1 MPILQTAREKTRHTY
16 TSRSASLPAPMPTFP
31 QGAVDVVDA
40 PGAEASARTLA
51 EASEFAVDLEADAMH
66 AFRARLCFLQ
76 LGTDAEVFLWDTLLP
91 GVDARLLA
99 PLMADPARTKY
110 FHAAQGDLQYLAE
123 EGVRVQGLFDT
134 HRAAT
139 LLGWPKVG
147 LADIARERLGVELPK
162 EHQQSDFSL
171 RPLPA
176 EMREYIANDVRYL
189 CELGRQVREECRKAD
204 ILEEVLLDCAR
215 MCEEAAARP
224 DVGSDYKPKLPRSGL
239 SPAQLLLANTVAQA
253 LHRKRLEWAE
263 KANVP
268 MGRMLSNMA
277 IGDIAVKLPTNPREL
292 ARASGVRGGF
302 VREHGDEVLALLRE
316 LLEKSRKGELKP
328 EREARDGSRDP
339 NRRKR
344 EDVLKAFRSE
354 KAAERKVT
362 PSVVLPNAV
371 MDVLASVPP
380 RTLEELAKV
389 PWLGEKRVRLYGEAL
404 LALLSQYPAPQSL
417 L

>member
-1 MPILQTAREKTRHTY
+1 
-16 TSRSASLPAPMPTFP
+16 MPTFP
-31 QGAVDVVDA
+31 HGAVDIVDA
-40 PGAEASARTLA
+40 PGAQAAARTL
-51 EASEFAVDLEADAMH
+51 EQASELAVDLEADAMH

-76 LGTDAEVFLWDTLLP
+76 LGTDTDVFLFDTLAP
-91 GVDARLLA
+91 GVEAGLLA
-99 PLMADPARTKY
+99 PLMADPGRTKF

-123 EGVRVQGLFDT
+123 TGVRVQGLFDT

-162 EHQQSDFSL
+162 EHQQSDFAL
-171 RPLPA
+171 RPLPP

-215 MCEEAAARP
+215 MCEEAVVRP
-224 DVGSDYKPKLPRSGL
+224 DVGADFKPKLPRAGL
-239 SPAQLLLANTVAQA
+239 SPAQLALGTAIAHA

-277 IGDIAVKLPTNPREL
+277 ISDIAVKLPTNPREL
-292 ARASGVRGGF
+292 ARAAGVRGGF
-302 VREHGDEVLALLRE
+302 VREHGEEVLATVRE
-316 LLEKSRKGELKP
+316 LSEQSRRGELKP
-328 EREARDGSRDP
+328 ERDSKDSSRDP

-344 EDVLKAFRSE
+344 EDALKTFRSA

-362 PSVVLPNAV
+362 PSVVLPNPV
-371 MDVLASVPP
+371 MDALASLPP
-380 RTLEELAKV
+380 RNLEELAKV
-389 PWLGEKRVRLYGEAL
+389 PWFGEKRVRLYGAELLAL
-404 LALLSQYPAPQSL
+404 LALYPAPGHL

>member
-1 MPILQTAREKTRHTY
+1 
-16 TSRSASLPAPMPTFP
+16 MPTFP

-40 PGAEASARTLA
+40 PGAQAAARRLEEAPEL
-51 EASEFAVDLEADAMH
+51 AVDLEADAMH

-76 LGTDAEVFLWDTLLP
+76 IGTDTDVFLFDTLAP
-91 GVDARLLA
+91 GVEAGLLA
-99 PLMADPARTKY
+99 HLMVDPNRTKF

-123 EGVRVQGLFDT
+123 TGVRVQGLFDT

-171 RPLPA
+171 RPLPPG
-176 EMREYIANDVRYL
+176 MRDYIANDVRYL

-204 ILEEVLLDCAR
+204 ILEEVLLDCQR
-215 MCEEAAARP
+215 LCDEAAVRP
-224 DVGSDYKPKLPRSGL
+224 DTGADFKPKLPKAGL
-239 SPAQLLLANTVAQA
+239 SPALLALGTAVAHA

-277 IGDIAVKLPTNPREL
+277 IGDIAVKLPSNAKEL
-292 ARASGVRGGF
+292 ARAAGVRGSF
-302 VREHGDEVLALLRE
+302 VREHGEEVLALIRE
-316 LLEKSRKGELKP
+316 LVEKSRRGELKP
-328 EREARDGSRDP
+328 ERDARDGARDP

-344 EDVLKAFRSE
+344 EEALKAFRTE

-362 PSVVLPNAV
+362 PSVVLPNPI
-371 MDVLASVPP
+371 MDMLAATPP
-380 RTLEELAKV
+380 RSLEELARV
-389 PWLGEKRVRLYGEAL
+389 PWLGEKRVRLYGADL
-404 LALLSQYPAPQSL
+404 LALLAQHPAPAT
-417 L
+417 

>member
-1 MPILQTAREKTRHTY
+1 
-16 TSRSASLPAPMPTFP
+16 MPTYP

-40 PGAEASARTLA
+40 PGAQAAARTLEGA
-51 EASEFAVDLEADAMH
+51 RELAVDLEADAMH

-76 LGTDAEVFLWDTLLP
+76 LGTDTEVFLFDTLAP

-99 PLMADPARTKY
+99 PLMADPERTKY

-123 EGVRVQGLFDT
+123 TGVRVQGLFDT

-171 RPLPA
+171 RPLPPG
-176 EMREYIANDVRYL
+176 MRDYIANDVRYL

-204 ILEEVLLDCAR
+204 ILEEVLLDCQR
-215 MCEEAAARP
+215 LCDEAAERP
-224 DVGSDYKPKLPRSGL
+224 DTGADFKPKLPKSGL
-239 SPAQLLLANTVAQA
+239 KPELLVLATAVAHA

-277 IGDIAVKLPTNPREL
+277 IADIAVKLPSNTKEL
-292 ARASGVRGGF
+292 ARAAGVRGSF
-302 VREHGDEVLALLRE
+302 VREHGEEVLAIVRE
-316 LLEKSRKGELKP
+316 LLEKSRRRELHP
-328 EREARDGSRDP
+328 EREPRDGARDP

-344 EDVLKAFRSE
+344 EEALKAFRAE
-354 KAAERKVT
+354 KATQRKVT
-362 PSVVLPNAV
+362 PSVVLPNPI
-371 MDVLASVPP
+371 MDALAAIPP

-389 PWLGEKRVRLYGEAL
+389 PWVGEKRVRLYGADLLAL
-404 LALLSQYPAPQSL
+404 LALHPAPGASSA
-417 L
+417 

>member
-1 MPILQTAREKTRHTY
+1 
-16 TSRSASLPAPMPTFP
+16 MPTFP
-31 QGAVDVVDA
+31 QGSVDVED
-40 PGAEASARTLA
+40 ASAAQAAARVLEGA
-51 EASEFAVDLEADAMH
+51 QELAVDLEADAMH

-76 LGTDAEVFLWDTLLP
+76 LGTDTGVYLFDTLAP
-91 GVDARLLA
+91 GVEARLLA
-99 PLMADPARTKY
+99 PLMVDPAHTKF

-123 EGVRVQGLFDT
+123 AGVRVQGLFDT

-171 RPLPA
+171 RPVPP
-176 EMREYIANDVRYL
+176 EMHEYIANDVRYL

-215 MCEEAAARP
+215 MCEEAAVRP
-224 DVGSDYKPKLPRSGL
+224 DVGADFKPKLPRSGL
-239 SPAQLLLANTVAQA
+239 SPAQLTLANAIAQA

-292 ARASGVRGGF
+292 ARAAGVRGAF
-302 VREHGDEVLALLRE
+302 VREHGEEVLATVRE
-316 LLEKSRKGELKP
+316 LTEQSRRGELKP
-328 EREARDGSRDP
+328 ERESKEGSRDP

-344 EDVLKAFRSE
+344 EEVLKAFRSE
-354 KAAERKVT
+354 KAAARKVT
-362 PSVVLPNAV
+362 PSVVLTNPL
-371 MDVLASVPP
+371 MDALASTPP
-380 RTLEELAKV
+380 RNLEELAKV
-389 PWLGEKRVRLYGEAL
+389 PWFGEKRVRLYGADL
-404 LALLSQYPAPQSL
+404 LALLAQYPAPLSL
-417 L
+417 F

>member
-1 MPILQTAREKTRHTY
+1 
-16 TSRSASLPAPMPTFP
+16 MPTFP
-31 QGAVDVVDA
+31 QGAVDVLDA
-40 PGAEASARTLA
+40 SSAQAAVRVLEGAPEL
-51 EASEFAVDLEADAMH
+51 AVDLEADAMH
-66 AFRARLCFLQ
+66 AFRARLCYLQ
-76 LGTDAEVFLWDTLLP
+76 VGTDTGVFLFDTLAP
-91 GVDARLLA
+91 GVEARLLA
-99 PLMADPARTKY
+99 HMMADPARTKY

-123 EGVRVQGLFDT
+123 VGVRVQGLFDT

-171 RPLPA
+171 RPLPP
-176 EMREYIANDVRYL
+176 EMHEYIANDVRYL

-215 MCEEAAARP
+215 LCEEAAVRP
-224 DVGSDYKPKLPRSGL
+224 DVGAEFKPKLPRSGL
-239 SPAQLLLANTVAQA
+239 SPALLTLANAIAHA

-292 ARASGVRGGF
+292 ARASGVRGAF
-302 VREHGDEVLALLRE
+302 VREHGEEVLAIVRE
-316 LLEKSRKGELKP
+316 LSEQSRRGELKP
-328 EREARDGSRDP
+328 ERDSKEGSRDP

-354 KAAERKVT
+354 KAAARKVT
-362 PSVVLPNAV
+362 PSVVLPNPV
-371 MDVLASVPP
+371 MDVLAAIPP
-380 RTLEELAKV
+380 RNLEELGKV
-389 PWLGEKRVRLYGEAL
+389 PWFGEKRVRLYGAEL
-404 LALLSQYPAPQSL
+404 LALLAQYPAPQSL
-417 L
+417 F